1 MKELIEEMKIGL
13 ATVFAF
19 YLKAQYFHWNVEG
32 PNFAQYH
39 KFLGKLYEEVSDSVD
54 PFAEQIRALGAY
66 SPGSLGRFKELS
78 KIEDADNIPGPSA
91 MMKELMLDNQ
101 IIIDQLNKINK
112 LANEAGKKG
121 LTNFIEGR
129 IDVHSKHAWML
140 KSFLKG

>member
-101 IIIDQLNKINK
+101 IIISQLEKINK
-112 LANEAGKKG
+112 SANEAGKKG

-129 IDVHSKHAWML
+129 IDVHNKHAWML

>member
-54 PFAEQIRALGAY
+54 PFAEQIRALNAY
-66 SPGSLGRFKELS
+66 APGSLGRFKELS
-78 KIEDADNIPGPSA
+78 KIEDANNIPGPSA
-91 MMKELMLDNQ
+91 IMKELMLDNQ
-101 IIIDQLNKINK
+101 IIIAQLEKINK
-112 LANEAGKKG
+112 LADENGKKG

-129 IDVHSKHAWML
+129 IDIHSKHAWML

>member
-1 MKELIEEMKIGL
+1 MKELVDEMKVGL
-13 ATVFAF
+13 ATTFAF
-19 YLKAQYFHWNVEG
+19 FLKAQYFHWNVEG

-39 KFLGKLYEEVSDSVD
+39 DFLGKLYEEVSDSVD

-66 SPGSLGRFKELS
+66 APGSLGRFKELS

-101 IIIDQLNKINK
+101 IIISQLEKINK
-112 LANEAGKKG
+112 LADEAGKKG

>member
-101 IIIDQLNKINK
+101 IIISQLEKINK
-112 LANEAGKKG
+112 LADEAGKKG

-129 IDVHSKHAWML
+129 LDIHNKHAWML